1 MKTTLQTLWERDVT
15 QGFQTRTG
23 PRRRTVKT
31 GNRNENRFFKNKESD
46 FLLIPWTP
54 KTGIGP
60 HESVRTVQSNPLAN
74 LKIKKKNQKQNF

>member
-1 MKTTLQTLWERDVT
+1 MFGDGLQQMGRLLFTNKNFKVTEMKTTLQTLWERDVT

-46 FLLIPWTP
+46 FLLIP
-54 KTGIGP
+54 
-60 HESVRTVQSNPLAN
+60 
-74 LKIKKKNQKQNF
+74 